1 MSLRC
6 EREEST
12 VSKLWGGR
20 FTKQT
25 NHLVEEYTA
34 SINFDKALAEE
45 DIQGSLAHVT
55 MLGKCGIL
63 PQDDV
68 EKIKEGLNT
77 VLGKIREGQIEF
89 SVSDEDIHMNIEKNL
104 IEEIGP
110 VGGKLHT
117 GRSRNDQVAT
127 DMHLY
132 LRSRVIEIVGML
144 HALQEALIG
153 QAKENLDTII
163 PGYTHLQR
171 AQPILFAHH
180 LMAYVSMFQRDAER
194 LIDSYKRINV
204 LPLGAGALAGT
215 TFPIDR
221 HFVAEQ
227 LQFDRVYENS
237 LDAVSD
243 RDFIVEFLADASLIM
258 MHLSRLSE
266 ELVLW
271 SSTEF
276 NFVELDDAFCTG
288 SSIMPQKKNP
298 DVPELVRGK
307 TGRVY
312 GNLMGLLT
320 VLKSLPLAYN
330 KDMQEDKEGMFDT
343 VATLEGALQLFA
355 PMIATMKVNK
365 GRMREAVNQD
375 FSNATD
381 IADFLVGKGLP
392 FRQAHEVIGKTVLY
406 CIQNSK
412 YLLDLSL
419 DEFKQFSELFD
430 DQIYA
435 VLQPEAV
442 VNARNVYGG
451 TASTQVADAIRRS
464 EAMLGL
470 TTQWLKEHTE

>member
-1 MSLRC
+1 M
-6 EREEST
+6 
-12 VSKLWGGR
+12 SKLWGGR
-20 FTKQT
+20 FTKPT
-25 NHLVEEYTA
+25 DRLVEEYTA

-45 DIQGSLAHVT
+45 DIQGSLAHVA
-55 MLGKCGIL
+55 MLGKCGII
-63 PQDDV
+63 PQEDADTIAQGLMKV
-68 EKIKEGLNT
+68 LHKIEAGE
-77 VLGKIREGQIEF
+77 VEF
-89 SVSDEDIHMNIEKNL
+89 SVSDEDIHMNIEKHL
-104 IEEIGP
+104 IEEVGP

-132 LRSRVIEIVGML
+132 LRSRVVELTGLVQAVQQ
-144 HALQEALIG
+144 ALLE
-153 QAKENLDTII
+153 QAKQHTATIL

-180 LMAYVSMFQRDAER
+180 LLAYVSMFQRDAER
-194 LIDSYKRINV
+194 LMDSYKRINI

-227 LQFDRVYENS
+227 LGFDGVYENS

-243 RDFIVEFLADASLIM
+243 RDFILEFLSGASILM
-258 MHLSRLSE
+258 MHMSRLCE

-276 NFVELDDAFCTG
+276 GFVELDDAFCTG

-298 DVPELVRGK
+298 DVAELVRGK

-343 VATLEGALQLFA
+343 VATLDGALRLFA
-355 PMIATMKVNK
+355 PMIATMKVRT
-365 GRMREAVNQD
+365 GRMREAVNKD

-381 IADFLVGKGLP
+381 IADFLVGKGMP

-406 CIQNSK
+406 CIENGK

-419 DEFKQFSELFD
+419 EEFKNFSELFD
-430 DQIYA
+430 EQIYE
-435 VLQPEAV
+435 VLQPENV

-451 TASTQVADAIRRS
+451 TAAPQVEAAIGRAESTI
-464 EAMLGL
+464 GL
-470 TTQWLKEHTE
+470 TTEWLNSRL

>member
-1 MSLRC
+1 M
-6 EREEST
+6 
-12 VSKLWGGR
+12 SKLWGGR
-20 FTKQT
+20 FTKKTDQ
-25 NHLVEEYTA
+25 LVEEYTA
-34 SINFDKALAEE
+34 SISFDKELAQE

-55 MLGKCGIL
+55 MLGKQGIL
-63 PQDDV
+63 PAEDV
-68 EKIKEGLNT
+68 EAIQDGLHRVLQRIKRGE
-77 VLGKIREGQIEF
+77 IEF
-89 SVSDEDIHMNIEKNL
+89 AIADEDIHMNIEKTL
-104 IEEIGP
+104 IDDIGP

-132 LRSRVIEIVGML
+132 LRKRVVEFVGL
-144 HALQEALIG
+144 LQKLQEALVG
-153 QAKENLDTII
+153 QAKENLDTIV

-180 LMAYVSMFQRDAER
+180 LMAYVSMFGRDIER
-194 LIDSYKRINV
+194 LQDSYKRINT

-227 LQFDRVYENS
+227 LGFDRVYENS

-243 RDFIVEFLADASLIM
+243 RDFIVEFLSHAALVM

-266 ELVLW
+266 ELILW

-276 NFVELDDAFCTG
+276 RFVELDDAFCTG

-312 GNLMGLLT
+312 GDLMGLLT

-343 VATLEGALQLFA
+343 VRTMQGALQLFA

-365 GRMREAVNQD
+365 QQMRQAVNQD

-406 CIQNSK
+406 CIENNK
-412 YLLDLSL
+412 YLLDLTL
-419 DEFKQFSELFD
+419 DEFKQFSPLFD
-430 DQIYA
+430 DRIYQ
-435 VLQPEAV
+435 VLQPEQV

-451 TASTQVADAIRRS
+451 TATVQVEAAIGRAEQQLAQTATWVEEYLEKS
-464 EAMLGL
+464 
-470 TTQWLKEHTE
+470 K

>member
-1 MSLRC
+1 M
-6 EREEST
+6 
-12 VSKLWGGR
+12 SKLWGGR
-20 FTKQT
+20 FTKKTDQ
-25 NHLVEEYTA
+25 LVEEYTA
-34 SINFDKALAEE
+34 SITFDKELAEE

-55 MLGKCGIL
+55 MLGKQGIV
-63 PQDDV
+63 PREDV
-68 EKIKEGLNT
+68 ETIKSGLNR
-77 VLGKIREGQIEF
+77 VLEKIRRGELEF
-89 SVSDEDIHMNIEKNL
+89 SISDEDIHMNIEKTL
-104 IEEIGP
+104 IDDIGP

-132 LRSRVIEIVGML
+132 LRKRVVEFVDLL
-144 HALQEALIG
+144 HKLQAALIG
-153 QAKENLDTII
+153 QAKANLDAIV

-180 LMAYVSMFQRDAER
+180 LMAYVSMFGRDAER
-194 LIDSYKRINV
+194 LQDSYKRIDM

-221 HFVAEQ
+221 HFVASQ
-227 LQFDRVYENS
+227 LNFGRVYENS

-243 RDFIVEFLADASLIM
+243 RDFILEFLSHASIIM

-266 ELVLW
+266 ELILW

-276 NFVELDDAFCTG
+276 RFVELDDAFCTG

-312 GNLMGLLT
+312 GNLVGLLT

-343 VATLEGALQLFA
+343 VRTLQGALQLFA

-365 GRMREAVNQD
+365 ARMREAVNKD

-406 CIQNSK
+406 CIRQNK
-412 YLLDLSL
+412 YLLDLAL
-419 DEFKQFSELFD
+419 DEYKQFSELFD
-430 DQIYA
+430 ERIYE
-435 VLQPEAV
+435 VLQPESV

-451 TASTQVADAIRRS
+451 TATPQVTEAIARAEAELERS
-464 EAMLGL
+464 AAWVNEYAE
-470 TTQWLKEHTE
+470 KSK

>member
-1 MSLRC
+1 M
-6 EREEST
+6 
-12 VSKLWGGR
+12 SKLWGGR

-25 NHLVEEYTA
+25 DQLVEQYTA
-34 SINFDKALAEE
+34 SITFDKEMAEE

-55 MLGKCGIL
+55 MLGRCGIL
-63 PQDDV
+63 PQEDV
-68 EKIKEGLNT
+68 ETIKDGLYQ
-77 VLGKIREGQIEF
+77 VLKLIQNGEMIY
-89 SVSDEDIHMNIEKNL
+89 SVSDEDIHMNIEKKL
-104 IEEIGP
+104 IELIGP

-132 LRSRVIEIVGML
+132 LRKHVILFVEL
-144 HALQEALIG
+144 LSKLQEALIQ
-153 QAKENLDTII
+153 QAEANIDTIV

-180 LMAYVSMFQRDAER
+180 LMAYVSMFERDIER
-194 LIDSYKRINV
+194 LQDSYKRINT

-215 TFPIDR
+215 TFAIDR

-227 LQFDRVYENS
+227 LGFDRVYENS

-243 RDFIVEFLADASLIM
+243 RDFIVEFLANASLIM
-258 MHLSRLSE
+258 THLSRFCE
-266 ELVLW
+266 EMVLW

-276 NFVELDDAFCTG
+276 QFIELDDAFCTG

-312 GNLMGLLT
+312 GNLVGMLT
-320 VLKSLPLAYN
+320 VLKALPLAYN

-343 VATLEGALQLFA
+343 VATLDGALRLFA
-355 PMIATMKVNK
+355 PMVATMKVNRD
-365 GRMREAVNQD
+365 RMRQAVRQD

-381 IADFLVGKGLP
+381 IADFLVHKGLP

-406 CIQNSK
+406 CIQK
-412 YLLDLSL
+412 GVYLLDLTL
-419 DEFKQFSELFD
+419 DEFKQFSPLFD
-430 DQIYA
+430 ERIYD
-435 VLQPEAV
+435 VLQPEQV
-442 VNARNVYGG
+442 VNARDVFGG
-451 TASTQVADAIRRS
+451 TATPQVTAAITRAGAAVQITKEWLS
-464 EAMLGL
+464 AHEAA
-470 TTQWLKEHTE
+470 LKTI

>member
-1 MSLRC
+1 M
-6 EREEST
+6 
-12 VSKLWGGR
+12 SKLWGGR

-45 DIQGSLAHVT
+45 DIQGSLAHVR
-55 MLGKCGIL
+55 MLGKCGIV
-63 PQDDV
+63 PQEDV
-68 EKIKEGLNT
+68 DKIKAGLNT
-77 VLGKIREGQIEF
+77 VLAKIREGNIEF

-132 LRSRVIEIVGML
+132 LRARVIEIIGML

-243 RDFIVEFLADASLIM
+243 RDFIIEFLADASLIM

-276 NFVELDDAFCTG
+276 SFIELDDAFCTG

-365 GRMREAVNQD
+365 GRMREAVNKD

-406 CIQNSK
+406 CIQNGK
-412 YLLDLSL
+412 YLLDLTL
-419 DEFKQFSELFD
+419 EEFKQFSELFD
-430 DQIYA
+430 EQIYA

-451 TASTQVADAIRRS
+451 TASSQVADAIKRS

-470 TTQWLKEHTE
+470 TTQWLAEHTESK

>member
-1 MSLRC
+1 M
-6 EREEST
+6 
-12 VSKLWGGR
+12 SKLWGGR

-34 SINFDKALAEE
+34 SIHFDKALAEE

-55 MLGKCGIL
+55 MLGKCGIIPL
-63 PQDDV
+63 DDV
-68 EKIKEGLNT
+68 EKIKEGLQT
-77 VLGKIREGQIEF
+77 VLSKIRAGEIEF

-104 IEEIGP
+104 IDEIGP

-132 LRSRVIEIVGML
+132 LRARVIEIVGL
-144 HALQEALIG
+144 LYNLQEALIG
-153 QAKENLDTII
+153 QAKENVDTIV

-194 LIDSYKRINV
+194 LMDSYKRINV

-276 NFVELDDAFCTG
+276 GFVELDDAFCTG

-365 GRMREAVNQD
+365 GRMREAVNKD

-381 IADFLVGKGLP
+381 IADFLVNKGLP

-406 CIQNSK
+406 CIQSGK

-430 DQIYA
+430 DEIYA

-451 TASTQVADAIRRS
+451 TATEQVCDAMKRS
-464 EAMLGL
+464 EAIMRL
-470 TTQWLKEHTE
+470 TNQWLVEHAEV